1 VQDRAREK
9 VNRMK
14 SRIAI
19 VSGIVFLI
27 ASVPLLAQNTDLEAL
42 AGLKFN
48 FGNPG
53 ARSLG
58 MGGAFIGLADDAS
71 AAEANPAGLTILR
84 KREISIEMR
93 NTATSQSFPVGGV
106 YPFVNEKDFPSR
118 RSAIGFASAVL
129 PFHNAAIA
137 VYYHRPLQFQN
148 NVNVGGRYSTPVFYL
163 GPNGPVSAAEC
174 AHTTGCLQQ
183 QVYPYTANANVL
195 LNTYGGAAAWAWRN
209 VSFGAA
215 VRYQVFREQATTT
228 RTDIDLAGSPVFV
241 VSQTHGNQ
249 MFGKSANNDLTWI
262 GGIKWTP
269 STKVSV
275 GGVYKKG
282 ASFPAPVFA
291 GPVTAG
297 SIAVPAMVAVTEF
310 HVPDSAGAG
319 ISYRPLSNLTVNAD
333 AVRVRYSSL
342 TDHFVSVIEYGTD
355 GAASVEGLK
364 GYESHDGTE
373 LHAGVEYFILSKMP
387 FAIRGGW
394 WRDPPHTIHYGAP
407 LVVPHDVAAAILFPD
422 RRGKNHYSVGVGIA
436 LPAFQIDVAYDT
448 SETLKQATVSVVARY

>member
-1 VQDRAREK
+1 MRSKIRV
-9 VNRMK
+9 VF
-14 SRIAI
+14 
-19 VSGIVFLI
+19 GIVFLI
-27 ASVPLLAQNTDLEAL
+27 TSAHLCAQNTDLEAL

-53 ARSLG
+53 ARSLA

-84 KREISIEMR
+84 KREVSIEIR
-93 NTATSQSFPVGGV
+93 NTATSQNFPVGGV
-106 YPFVNEKDFPSR
+106 YPLINEKDFPSR

-129 PFHNAAIA
+129 PLHNAAFA

-148 NVNVGGRYSTPVFYL
+148 SANVGERYSTPTFYL

-174 AHTTGCLQQ
+174 AHAVGCQQQ
-183 QVYPYTANANVL
+183 QVYPYTANANVQL
-195 LNTYGGAAAWAWRN
+195 STYGGAAAYAWRN

-228 RTDIDLAGSPVFV
+228 RTDIDLPGSPVFV
-241 VSQTHGNQ
+241 VSQTHGNK

-262 GGIKWTP
+262 GGVKWSPSIKL
-269 STKVSV
+269 SL
-275 GGVYKKG
+275 GAVYKKG

-297 SIAVPAMVAVTEF
+297 STASPTMVAVTEF

-319 ISYRPLSNLTVNAD
+319 VSYRPLSNLTVNAD
-333 AVRVRYSSL
+333 VVRMRYSSL
-342 TDHFVSVIEYGTD
+342 TDHFISVIEYGTE
-355 GAASVEGLK
+355 GVASVEGLK

-373 LHAGVEYFILSKMP
+373 LHAGVEYFILSKTP
-387 FAIRGGW
+387 FAIRAGW

-422 RRGKNHYSVGVGIA
+422 RRGENHYSVGVGIA
-436 LPAFQIDVAYDT
+436 IPAFQIDVAYDT